1 MFTCLSA
8 NKRWRPDIALALMI
22 ALTCNTPG
30 SLYAADEAPAP
41 SARDVQSRK
50 FPKPISEV
58 VATIQERMEASG
70 GKCYI
75 TVSYYPE
82 GEGNHTGVGSCKF
95 EVSDKPTMLD
105 KVAKGANFI
114 PLVGSLVA
122 MGVSATSDAIK
133 DKEKESFVS
142 IIRFE
147 AIGSAKAE
155 TQVRM
160 RAFTGKQKQVSED
173 RYYKELF
180 ERLADAMLCT
190 ASELSLNEIEQ

>member
-1 MFTCLSA
+1 MSSHFAVPLLGCTLMLL
-8 NKRWRPDIALALMI
+8 LAL
-22 ALTCNTPG
+22 PVHVR
-30 SLYAADEAPAP
+30 AAEEPSQQAP
-41 SARDVQSRK
+41 RDVQSRK

-58 VATIQERMEASG
+58 VVTIQERMEASG

-95 EVSDKPTMLD
+95 EASDKPTVLD

-114 PLVGSLVA
+114 PLVGSLVS

-133 DKEKESFVS
+133 DKEKESFIS

-160 RAFTGKQKQVSED
+160 RAYTAKQKQINED

>member
-1 MFTCLSA
+1 
-8 NKRWRPDIALALMI
+8 MI
-22 ALTCNTPG
+22 
-30 SLYAADEAPAP
+30 SLPRAAHAGDEVNAS
-41 SARDVQSRK
+41 SARDIQSRK

-82 GEGNHTGVGSCKF
+82 GEGNHTGVGTCKF
-95 EVSDKPTMLD
+95 EVTDKSNMLD
-105 KVAKGANFI
+105 RVAKGANFI
-114 PLVGSLVA
+114 PLVGSLLSL
-122 MGVSATSDAIK
+122 GVSATSDAIK
-133 DKEKESFVS
+133 DKEKESFIS

-147 AIGSAKAE
+147 AVGSAKAD

-160 RAFTGKQKQVSED
+160 RAFTAKQKQVSED

-180 ERLADAMLCT
+180 ALLADAMLCT
-190 ASELSLNEIEQ
+190 ARELSLNEIAQ